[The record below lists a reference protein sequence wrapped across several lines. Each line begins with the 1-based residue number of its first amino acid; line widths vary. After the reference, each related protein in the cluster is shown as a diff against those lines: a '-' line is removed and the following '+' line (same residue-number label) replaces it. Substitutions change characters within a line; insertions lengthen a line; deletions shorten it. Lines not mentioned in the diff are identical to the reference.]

1 MRISDWSSDVCSSD
15 LDGDPRVAF
24 VCDEDRL
31 PRGREEHGIGLPMAC
46 LLAGGDIGGAV
57 VDRGTIGVGWPTAL
71 GAPSALIL
79 GAGAVAAPAPV
90 LGTAQCVL
98 DDALAGLVADYT
110 EGCFQGP
117 TAP

>member
-46 LLAGGDIGGAV
+46 LLAGGDIGGAG
-57 VDRGTIGVGWPTAL
+57 VDRGTIGVAWPTAP
-71 GAPSALIL
+71 GAPSALL
-79 GAGAVAAPAPV
+79 LVEGAG
-90 LGTAQCVL
+90 
-98 DDALAGLVADYT
+98 
-110 EGCFQGP
+110 
-117 TAP
+117 TAPPPGVGAEGLRRKGRG